1 MTTSDPANM
10 TQRVSDFRSDTV
22 TRPTPKMR
30 RAMAEAV
37 VGDDV
42 FADDPTVHALEQK
55 AAVILGMEAALF
67 VPSGTMGNEIA
78 INVWTNPG
86 DEIILDNRSHIYLY
100 EAAGP
105 ALISGVQV
113 CAIDTPDGVI
123 PIDTIAASIRDS
135 TDVHCAIT
143 SLICIENTHNM
154 HGGRVLPID
163 YLRELRELSL
173 ERQIPIHLDGARIF
187 NASAATGISPAEY
200 ASLVDSVMFCL
211 SKGLGAPIGS
221 MLVGSDGFIEKARR
235 VRKVLGGGMRQVGVI
250 AAPAIIAL
258 EEMTGRLRI
267 DNENAKALAE
277 GIADL
282 PGVTLAPDI
291 IDTNIVFARFEP
303 PAPPAEEVAGAL
315 EERGVLCIPL
325 GQGLIRFV
333 THFDVDETDVERLV
347 EALRDVLAG

>member
-1 MTTSDPANM
+1 
-10 TQRVSDFRSDTV
+10 
-22 TRPTPKMR
+22 MR

-42 FADDPTVHALEQK
+42 LGDDPTVKRLEASAAAALR
-55 AAVILGMEAALF
+55 MEAALF

-78 INVWTNPG
+78 IKVWTNPG
-86 DEIILDNRSHIYLY
+86 DEIIVESRSHIYLY

-113 CAIDTPDGVI
+113 C
-123 PIDTIAASIRDS
+123 PIDTENGAIPLDTIRRSIRDS
-135 TDVHCAIT
+135 SDVHCPRT
-143 SLICIENTHNM
+143 RLFCIENTHNM

-200 ASLVDSVMFCL
+200 ASLTDSVMFCL

-221 MLVGSDGFIEKARR
+221 MLVGRADFIDKARR

-250 AAPAIIAL
+250 AAPGTIAL
-258 EEMTGRLRI
+258 EEMRERLHI
-267 DNENAKALAE
+267 DNENAKRLAD
-277 GIADL
+277 GIRGL
-282 PGVTLAPDI
+282 PGVTLEPEI
-291 IDTNIVFARFEP
+291 VETNIVFARLSP
-303 PAPPAEEVAGAL
+303 PAPSAEEVCRQL
-315 EERGVLCIPL
+315 ERRGILCIPL
-325 GQGLIRFV
+325 GPDVIRFV
-333 THFDVDETDVERLV
+333 THFDVDESDVERLIR
-347 EALRDVLAG
+347 AMRDVLGE

>member
-1 MTTSDPANM
+1 MMGASSSV
-10 TQRVSDFRSDTV
+10 TQRISDFRSDTV
-22 TRPTPKMR
+22 TRPTAKMR
-30 RAMAEAV
+30 QAMAEAI

-55 AAVILGMEAALF
+55 AAAILGMDAALF

-78 INVWTNPG
+78 IKVMTRPG
-86 DEIILDNRSHIYLY
+86 DEIILDSRSHIYLY

-105 ALISGVQV
+105 AQISGVQM
-113 CAIDTPDGVI
+113 CTIDTVGGVI
-123 PIDTIAASIRDS
+123 PLEAIESSIRDPS
-135 TDVHCAIT
+135 DVHCPRT
-143 SLICIENTHNM
+143 SLICLENTHNM

-163 YLRELRELSL
+163 YLRSVRELSL
-173 ERQIPIHLDGARIF
+173 ERKISIHLDGARIF

-200 ASLVDSVMFCL
+200 ASLTDSVMFCL

-221 MLVGSDGFIEKARR
+221 MLVGSADFIDEARR
-235 VRKVLGGGMRQVGVI
+235 VRKMLGGGMRQVGVI

-267 DNENAKALAE
+267 DNENASMLAL

-282 PGVTLAPDI
+282 PGVILDPETV
-291 IDTNIVFARFEP
+291 DTNLVFVRFEP
-303 PAPPAEEVAGAL
+303 PAPSAEEVAGEL
-315 EERGVLCIPL
+315 EGRGILCIPL
-325 GQGLIRFV
+325 GPNLIRFV

-347 EALRDVLAG
+347 EALRDVLMG

>member
-1 MTTSDPANM
+1 M
-10 TQRVSDFRSDTV
+10 TQQVSDFRSDTV

-42 FADDPTVHALEQK
+42 LGDDPTVNRLEAK
-55 AAVILGMEAALF
+55 AAAILGMEAALF

-78 INVWTNPG
+78 INVWTSPG
-86 DEIILDNRSHIYLY
+86 DEIIVDNRSHIYLY

-113 CAIDTPDGVI
+113 CPIDTKDGVI
-123 PIDTIAASIRDS
+123 PLDTIRASIRDS
-135 TDVHCAIT
+135 SDVHCPRT
-143 SLICIENTHNM
+143 RLFCIENTHNM

-163 YLRELRELSL
+163 YLRSLRELSL
-173 ERQIPIHLDGARIF
+173 QRQIPIHLDGARIF

-200 ASLVDSVMFCL
+200 ASLADSVMFCL

-221 MLVGSDGFIEKARR
+221 MLVGTSDFIDKASR

-258 EEMTGRLRI
+258 DEMVDRLHI
-267 DNENAKALAE
+267 DNENAKKIAR

-282 PGVTLAPDI
+282 AGIVLDPETVE
-291 IDTNIVFARFEP
+291 TNIVMVHLEP
-303 PAPPAEEVAGAL
+303 PAPSAAELSHPL
-315 EERGVLCIPL
+315 EERGVWGIPL
-325 GQGLIRFV
+325 GPDTIRFV
-333 THFDVDETDVERLV
+333 THFDVDESDVEHLI
-347 EALRDVLAG
+347 EAMRDVLAG

>member
-1 MTTSDPANM
+1 MTR
-10 TQRVSDFRSDTV
+10 QVSDFRSDTV

-42 FADDPTVHALEQK
+42 LGDDPTVNRLEAK
-55 AAVILGMEAALF
+55 AAAILGMEAALF

-78 INVWTNPG
+78 INVFTSPG

-113 CAIDTPDGVI
+113 RPIDTNDGVI
-123 PIDTIAASIRDS
+123 PLDTIRASIRDS
-135 TDVHCAIT
+135 SDVHCPT
-143 SLICIENTHNM
+143 TRLFCIENTHNM

-163 YLRELRELSL
+163 YLRGLRELSL
-173 ERQIPIHLDGARIF
+173 ERRIPIHLDGARIF
-187 NASAATGISPAEY
+187 NASAATGISPAQY
-200 ASLVDSVMFCL
+200 ASLADSVMFCL

-221 MLVGSDGFIEKARR
+221 MLVGTSDFIDKARR

-258 EEMTGRLRI
+258 DEMTQRLHI
-267 DNENAKALAE
+267 DNENAKKLAL
-277 GIADL
+277 GIAGL
-282 PGVTLAPDI
+282 PGVMLDPETV
-291 IDTNIVFARFEP
+291 DTNIVFVRFEP
-303 PAPPAEEVAGAL
+303 PAPLTEDIFREL
-315 EERGVLCIPL
+315 EKRGVLCIPL
-325 GQGLIRFV
+325 GPNVIRFV
-333 THFDVDETDVERLV
+333 THFDVNESDVERLIGAMR
-347 EALRDVLAG
+347 ETLSGPT